1 MGRLQAVLP
10 GEATYVADVY
20 PKTGASFPCPYGG
33 SFGYEL
39 VGAGDL
45 VDIEWTPP
53 ASSSYISWS

>member
-1 MGRLQAVLP
+1 MGRMTAIVP
-10 GEATYVADVY
+10 GEAAYVADVY

-33 SFGYEL
+33 KFGYEL

-53 ASSSYISWS
+53 TSSSYISWS